1 MNTDAIPTAASLIVL
16 IFDDNG
22 DLVDLSPHAASV
34 LGPLAGRRVELV
46 ADATS
51 AQALRDLALSLAP
64 GADPYPCMLVLLGRD
79 GTSIP
84 VAAQVDWVSA
94 GPAPRQ
100 LRVIA
105 IPAPGLQRWI
115 EHLVQSEALL
125 KSFAQLSSEAM
136 WCIEFSEPVDL
147 ALCDDEIVRQVFEND
162 CHWRLCNESMA
173 RIYNLPPGL
182 DFNKQPVS
190 QYFPRNPENEAF
202 VRQIIESNFA
212 VDGILSID
220 TRHDG
225 ASIYIENT
233 VRTHIV
239 DGALLRLW
247 GTVRD
252 ITEYRKAHNRL
263 IEAAQ
268 DVSSILCS
276 VPDPIVVVNRGR
288 HVVALNPAFETLSG
302 WNSQQLLGHDI
313 QPIMDL
319 ETPLPGGRRWYGIDR
334 QRWIAEIKAASGQS
348 ITCDVHSAPIG
359 DEAPERFVL
368 TLRPTRTAPA

>member
-202 VRQIIESNFA
+202 VRQIIEPKNLSYPTQFA
-212 VDGILSID
+212 
-220 TRHDG
+220 
-225 ASIYIENT
+225 
-233 VRTHIV
+233 
-239 DGALLRLW
+239 
-247 GTVRD
+247 
-252 ITEYRKAHNRL
+252 
-263 IEAAQ
+263 
-268 DVSSILCS
+268 
-276 VPDPIVVVNRGR
+276 
-288 HVVALNPAFETLSG
+288 
-302 WNSQQLLGHDI
+302 
-313 QPIMDL
+313 
-319 ETPLPGGRRWYGIDR
+319 
-334 QRWIAEIKAASGQS
+334 
-348 ITCDVHSAPIG
+348 
-359 DEAPERFVL
+359 
-368 TLRPTRTAPA
+368 